1 MTAVISGDDDKT
13 PSLLKAAW
21 LIAVVT
27 IFSKLIGFIRDV
39 VIANYYGAS
48 TVSDAY
54 FYAYQIPALAIVL
67 LGGVGGPFHSATVA
81 VFSKLIPCLRDK
93 PTEELNKL
101 YSTFMTTTILFFT
114 VLAGLCYFFAP
125 QIMSII
131 ASGGDPELITLAAGH
146 LRIMAPVLIIGG
158 IVGIYYGILVT
169 YRYFMLPNLSPI
181 IMSLVIIA
189 MVMASKNDNTG
200 VVLAWATTIG
210 AVCQWIMQYPKIRQ
224 LGFKLK
230 PNLDVFNNIEYK
242 HICELLF
249 PAVLSSTV
257 GQVHIYVDMFFASAL
272 REGAWTAIGYA
283 NRVFQFPVGILV
295 TAFLVPLFPIFA
307 RLVGDKDYEG
317 IKKYFNKGVGV
328 LFFGAIPIII
338 GILVVGL
345 DGVRVVF
352 ERGEF
357 DAHATFMVTEALWF
371 LSFSIIPYVFR
382 DSITRVYYS
391 FNDSATPFIV
401 AFSSIILKVFFN
413 ILLINKLHMGIGGIT
428 LSTSLVTL
436 FNAVV
441 LGIFISRKIKM
452 DYKTL
457 FINLFKMCAA
467 GFITLIVCALIAY
480 GYDKVVT
487 LPKYVFELTKIGLIG
502 IVCLAVYVEL
512 NLLMKMDYAEE
523 LIGRL
528 AGKIKA
534 KLNVEK

>member
-1 MTAVISGDDDKT
+1 M
-13 PSLLKAAW
+13 
-21 LIAVVT
+21 
-27 IFSKLIGFIRDV
+27 

-54 FYAYQIPALAIVL
+54 FYAYQIPALAIIL

-81 VFSKLIPCLRDK
+81 VFSKLIPNLREK
-93 PTEELNKL
+93 PAEVVNKL
-101 YSTFMTTTILFFT
+101 YSTFMTTTIIFFT
-114 VLAGLCYFFAP
+114 ILAVLCYFFAP
-125 QIMSII
+125 QIMGII
-131 ASGGDPELITLAAGH
+131 ASGGDAQLISLAANH
-146 LRIMAPVLIIGG
+146 LKIMSPVLIIGG

-189 MVMASKNDNTG
+189 MVMGANGKDNTG

-210 AVCQWIMQYPKIRQ
+210 AVFQWVMQYPKIRQ
-224 LGFKLK
+224 LGFRLK
-230 PNLDVFNNIEYK
+230 PNLDVFNNVEYK
-242 HICELLF
+242 NICELLF

-257 GQVHIYVDMFFASAL
+257 GQIHIYVDMFFASAL

-307 RLVGDKDYEG
+307 RLVADKDYEG
-317 IKKYFNKGVGV
+317 IKTYFNKGVGV

-345 DGVRVVF
+345 DGVRIVF
-352 ERGEF
+352 ERGAF
-357 DAHATFMVTEALWF
+357 DAKATFMVAEALWF
-371 LSFSIIPYVFR
+371 LSVSILPYVFR

-391 FNDSATPFIV
+391 FNDSVTPFVV
-401 AFSSIILKVFFN
+401 AFSSIVLKVLLN
-413 ILLINKLHMGIGGIT
+413 ILFINIMHMSIGGIT

-441 LGIFISRKIKM
+441 LGVLITKKMQM
-452 DYKTL
+452 DYRSL
-457 FINLFKMCAA
+457 FTNLLKMCAA
-467 GFITLIVCALIAY
+467 GFVTFIICGIMSL
-480 GYDKVVT
+480 GYDRFVE
-487 LPKYVFELTKIGLIG
+487 LPKYMFELVKIGVIG

-512 NLLMKMDYAEE
+512 NLLMKMDYAQE
-523 LIGRL
+523 LFKRL
-528 AGKIKA
+528 AERFKK
-534 KLNVEK
+534 

>member
-1 MTAVISGDDDKT
+1 MTAATYGDDDKT

-48 TVSDAY
+48 MVSDAY
-54 FYAYQIPALAIVL
+54 FYAYQIPALSIIL

-81 VFSKLIPCLRDK
+81 VFSKLIPSLKDK
-93 PTEELNKL
+93 PSEELNKL

-114 VLAGLCYFFAP
+114 ILAVLCFFFAP
-125 QIMSII
+125 QIMGVI
-131 ASGGDPELITLAAGH
+131 ASGGDPQLIELAAGH
-146 LRIMAPVLIIGG
+146 LKIMSPVLIIGG

-189 MVMASKNDNTG
+189 MVMCARNDNTG
-200 VVLAWATTIG
+200 AILAWATTIG
-210 AVCQWIMQYPKIRQ
+210 AMCQWVMQYPKIRQ

-230 PNLDVFNNIEYK
+230 PNLDVFNNVEYK
-242 HICELLF
+242 NICELLF

-307 RLVGDKDYEG
+307 RLVADKDYDG
-317 IKKYFNKGVGV
+317 IRKYFNKGVGV

-401 AFSSIILKVFFN
+401 AFSSIVLKVFFN

-428 LSTSLVTL
+428 LSTSFVTL

-441 LGIFISRKIKM
+441 LGLFISRKIKM
-452 DYKTL
+452 DYKSL
-457 FINLFKMCAA
+457 FINLLKMCAA
-467 GFITLIVCALIAY
+467 GFVTLIICGLLSV
-480 GYDKVVT
+480 GYDKFVE
-487 LPKYVFELTKIGLIG
+487 LPKYVFELVKIGVVG

-512 NLLMKMDYAEE
+512 NLLMKMEYAEE
-523 LIGRL
+523 LFERL
-528 AGKIKA
+528 AARFKK
-534 KLNVEK
+534 